1 MRKQNTLSEQLRVLL
16 IVAILPLI
24 VMIIAL
30 IGMLGNLLHEYSI
43 TLQNVTTASELNINF
58 KDNLDLDMYHI
69 VVQSSD
75 NADELPLEEVEKA
88 EDILKRLENTTTQK
102 DNLWRLESMLNLCK
116 RLKECMIDI
125 DQTVLYD
132 ARMEKLENNIYI
144 ITEIIETYM
153 HEYIYVEVH
162 ELGQIQSKISAKMS
176 DSIKVILCVGVFIVV
191 AVILYSMRIIKS
203 IIEPLYKLCRK
214 AEHLG
219 MGDFSVAPI
228 LSENADIQKL
238 EDMFNKM
245 AERINALVN
254 KIKEDQ
260 KTLRK
265 TEMELLQAQINP
277 HFLYNTFDSII
288 WLAETGQDEQVVE
301 MTTNLSNFFRNSLSK
316 GKDIIS
322 LETEKQ
328 QVESYLKI
336 QKVRYGDIL
345 EYEIDIPNEILGY
358 EIPKL
363 SLQPLVENAIYHGIK
378 NKRGGGKIKITG
390 EEKAKSIQI
399 SVEDNGAGMSD
410 DKLRK
415 LQMKVWNNQSHSGL
429 GLRNVHKRLQLYCGA
444 EGGLEFYSK
453 IGEGTKVIVTL
464 PKQNQLSP

>member
-16 IVAILPLI
+16 VVAMLPLI
-24 VMIIAL
+24 IVIIAL
-30 IGMLGNLLHEYSI
+30 LGILGNLLYEYST

-69 VVQSSD
+69 VVQRGSND
-75 NADELPLEEVEKA
+75 NELPLDEVEKA
-88 EDILKRLENTTTQK
+88 EDVLKRLKITTTQK

-116 RLKECMIDI
+116 RLKECMVDI
-125 DQTVLYD
+125 DETVSYD
-132 ARMEKLENNIYI
+132 DRMEKLENNIYI
-144 ITEIIETYM
+144 ITSIIETYM

-162 ELGQIQSKISAKMS
+162 ELGQIQNKISTKMNE
-176 DSIKVILCVGVFIVV
+176 SIKAIICVGVFIIVV
-191 AVILYSMRIIKS
+191 VIFYSIHIIRS
-203 IIEPLYKLCRK
+203 ITEPVYKLCRK

-219 MGDFSVAPI
+219 NGDFSVAPI
-228 LSENADIQKL
+228 LSKNADIQKL

-245 AERINALVN
+245 AKRINALVN
-254 KIKEDQ
+254 KTKEDQ
-260 KTLRK
+260 RTLRR
-265 TEMELLQAQINP
+265 TELELLQSQINP

-288 WLAETGQDEQVVE
+288 WLAETGQNEQVVE

-345 EYEIDIPNEILGY
+345 EYEINIPNELLHY

-378 NKRGGGKIKITG
+378 NKRGGGKITIKGKEKGKI
-390 EEKAKSIQI
+390 IQI

-410 DKLRK
+410 DKLRE
-415 LQMKVWNNQSHSGL
+415 LQMKVWKNQSHCGL

-453 IGEGTKVIVTL
+453 IGEGTRVIVTL
-464 PKQNQLSP
+464 PKQNKLSP